1 MIDEVS
7 LPGTRVQTRL
17 VGGSSVP
24 EITYRTYSGAGGYFL
39 SSKPDRSRERKPSG
53 WLYPKPYSCEYRSYR
68 PIRGVMSA
76 RHPTNPFVQYIKH
89 EQTLA
94 GLELSV
100 VPRVALSSST
110 NLKVRAEIDALSK
123 LKDQK
128 VNFGVAL
135 AEAQQTANFV
145 GDVATT
151 LGRSAKQFRRGKF
164 RQAFNTLGANWRDYP
179 SSWLGWN
186 YAAKPLLGDVYGML
200 QLLRDPARLS
210 DWVITV
216 KGVTKRENVY
226 TDVSVRQQT
235 YPSSHVFV
243 ERTFEGCF
251 VRLDYIPDNTFVAHL
266 ANVGLSN
273 PLEIVWELVPFSFV
287 ADWFLPIGDWF
298 SSFDA
303 ALGYEFLSG
312 SYTHR
317 LENRTSVAPHP
328 HPPYDG
334 WIPEDQSFG
343 GSGRVLRLHRGVY
356 DSSPIPVLPGIKNPL
371 SWTHLANGLSL
382 LATAFG
388 RGR

>member
-7 LPGTRVQTRL
+7 LPGTRVLTRL
-17 VGGSSVP
+17 VGGSPVP
-24 EITYRTYSGAGGYFL
+24 EITRTTIAGAGGYFL
-39 SSKPDRSRERKPSG
+39 VTRPDRLRERRPSG
-53 WLYPKPYSCEYRSYR
+53 WLYPKPYSTE
-68 PIRGVMSA
+68 IRVFRGPKGVMSS
-76 RHPTNPFVQYIKH
+76 RHPTNPFVQYIKY
-89 EQTLA
+89 EGALA
-94 GLELSV
+94 GTELSV
-100 VPRVALSSST
+100 APRVALSPSQ
-110 NLKVRAEIDALSK
+110 NLKARAEVDALSK

-145 GDVATT
+145 GDTLAT

-164 RQAFNTLGANWRDYP
+164 RRAFNTLGVNWRDYP
-179 SSWLGWN
+179 QSWIGWQ
-186 YAAKPLLGDVYGML
+186 YAAKPLLGDIYGAM

-210 DWVITV
+210 EWVITV
-216 KGVTKRENVY
+216 KGVTREEREYV
-226 TDVSVRQQT
+226 DESVRSQT
-235 YPSSHVFV
+235 YPSSHTFV
-243 ERTFEGCF
+243 ERTFRGCF

-273 PLEIVWELVPFSFV
+273 PAEIIWELVPLSFV
-287 ADWFLPIGDWF
+287 VDWAVPIGDWF

-317 LENRTSVAPHP
+317 LENRTSIAPLF

-334 WIPEDQSFG
+334 WQPEEQSFE
-343 GSGRVLRLHRGVY
+343 GSARVLRLERGVY
-356 DSSPIPVLPGIKNPL
+356 DSSPIPVMPGFKNPL
-371 SWTHLANGLSL
+371 SLTHLANGLAL